1 MLYAKV
7 SSSHILRPP
16 LFLHNCYTSCVYYES
31 HELIGAA

>member
-16 LFLHNCYTSCVYYES
+16 FFST
-31 HELIGAA
+31 AATPLVFIMKAMS